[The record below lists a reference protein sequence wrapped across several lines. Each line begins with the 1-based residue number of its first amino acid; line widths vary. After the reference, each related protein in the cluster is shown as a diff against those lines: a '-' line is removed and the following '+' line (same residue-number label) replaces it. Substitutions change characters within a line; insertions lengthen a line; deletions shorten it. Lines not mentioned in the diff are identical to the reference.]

1 MAPDNTARSVNC
13 PDHGHVRPAFVC
25 RHLFEQL
32 LHREFTPIG
41 FLEPDAQS
49 EEPNGWCRQCDA
61 VMGRERGWND
71 ASEEFAGVKLVCS
84 ECFARVRAAQQTFEQ
99 AE

>member
-1 MAPDNTARSVNC
+1 MAIDTIAGSVDC
-13 PDHGHVRPAFVC
+13 PHHGQVRPAFVC

-32 LHREFTPIG
+32 LHQEFTPIG

-61 VMGRERGWND
+61 VMAREGVWND

-84 ECFARVRAAQQTFEQ
+84 GCFAQARALQQAFEQ